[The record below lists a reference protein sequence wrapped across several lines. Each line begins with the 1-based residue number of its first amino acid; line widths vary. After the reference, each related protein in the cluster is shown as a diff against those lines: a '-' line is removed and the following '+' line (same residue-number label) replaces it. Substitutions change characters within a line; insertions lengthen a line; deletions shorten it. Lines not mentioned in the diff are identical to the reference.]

1 MVGLGAIAAGVI
13 TRQPGL
19 MLMIIGIITLELI
32 FFGLTMI
39 FAPLEDHL
47 KKENNPV
54 TREEESLSF
63 IEQIKTVLQNRPFIY
78 VIGIYLCSWLS
89 VQLTGSI
96 LIYFVVSWM
105 GLPGTEFPKIAIAV
119 QGTALVMLFAW
130 KQVSDRYGKKMVY
143 YLGVTL
149 WVIAQ
154 AGLWLVQPGQ
164 IALLY
169 FLAVIA
175 GSGISVAYLVPW
187 SMLPDVIELDELRT
201 GQRREGIFYSFM
213 VLTQKICLAL
223 ALFLVGVALQFAGFI
238 EQAPG
243 AEIPIQPA
251 SALLAIRIAIAPF
264 PALVLICGLVIAYFY
279 PITKEFHNQIRLELQ
294 QKKERLSTN
303 ER

>member
-1 MVGLGAIAAGVI
+1 
-13 TRQPGL
+13 
-19 MLMIIGIITLELI
+19 MIIGIITLELI

-39 FAPLEDHL
+39 FAPLESHL

-54 TREEESLSF
+54 TTEEESLSF

-279 PITKEFHNQIRLELQ
+279 PITKEFHSQIRLELQ
-294 QKKERLSTN
+294 QKKERLSD